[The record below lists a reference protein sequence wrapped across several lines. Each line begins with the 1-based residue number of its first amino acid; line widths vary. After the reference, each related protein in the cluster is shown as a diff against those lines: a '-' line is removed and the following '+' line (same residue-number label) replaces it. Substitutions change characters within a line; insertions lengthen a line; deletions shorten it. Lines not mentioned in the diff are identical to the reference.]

1 MTLSSGGNLDI
12 TGEVRGRV
20 LRSDVANGT
29 APLIVSSTTKVN
41 NLNADLLDGLSSGSF
56 LRSDASDTATGTLT
70 VRDILIQSGY
80 TLQRSSHQSGHLE
93 GGHNNLGSTSTKTS
107 PIYTIGSSY
116 NPNESTLGNMY
127 GLGFSHTSAS
137 FINFTGASGWGAY
150 VASDGDARIFLCAE
164 NGVISSTGN
173 HYVGSNR
180 VLHTGDEGS
189 GNGIDADTVD
199 GIQGA
204 SFLRSDANDT
214 ATGTLTV
221 RDIKI
226 SSGYHLQRSNHHSG
240 HLEGSYNNVGA
251 NSYKS
256 NPIYSIGSSYNPADA
271 SLATSMVLDT
281 LTLMLPSY
289 HLLEQ
294 VVGVCTLPLMV
305 MLEFSSVVQMVLL
318 VLLEI
323 IMLVVTKYF
332 ILVMKDLE
340 MALMLI
346 LLMVYIS
353 ILEEIIKQIDS

>member
-1 MTLSSGGNLDI
+1 MSLLLVTCMVLDSLILLLPLLTL
-12 TGEVRGRV
+12 
-20 LRSDVANGT
+20 
-29 APLIVSSTTKVN
+29 
-41 NLNADLLDGLSSGSF
+41 
-56 LRSDASDTATGTLT
+56 
-70 VRDILIQSGY
+70 
-80 TLQRSSHQSGHLE
+80 LE
-93 GGHNNLGSTSTKTS
+93 QAVGVHML
-107 PIYTIGSSY
+107 PQMEMHEYSY
-116 NPNESTLGNMY
+116 
-127 GLGFSHTSAS
+127 
-137 FINFTGASGWGAY
+137 
-150 VASDGDARIFLCAE
+150 AE

-271 SLATSMVLDT
+271 SLSNSMVLDT

-323 IMLVVTKYF
+323 IMLVVTEYF